1 MKLGKTSKITT
12 YAITAI
18 GFILTIAVV
27 YLLMPRN
34 HQFEYY
40 YEIDKPWTYDL
51 LVAPHTFPIYKDE
64 AQLKEEKTEAIKS
77 LKPYLKQNQSIQN
90 AKIQEFLLASK
101 KYTFDKDIVIK
112 YLNEAYNT
120 GIISFEQ
127 MKKYEKM
134 QITSVRIIDENNV
147 AHEVALSSLFTP
159 STAYKY
165 VKNTLSE
172 NGLDFGDVQSINLD
186 VFLQEPNLE
195 EDETKTTQERDELLS
210 RIDSK
215 QGVVQEGV
223 RIIDRGEVVT
233 PEVCRILDSFKL
245 DQQESGSVAQQNI
258 WAILGR
264 LVLLVVL
271 LLFQFIYFY
280 LYRPKVSG
288 SFRSLLLMVIMMV
301 SMLALLSVIQRFS
314 SFNPYIVPFALLPL
328 VLKVFFDSNSALFVH
343 ITTILIASR
352 MVSNPSEFV
361 IIQVMAGMV
370 AVLSLK
376 EMSSRSQLVKSAVFV
391 FLTYIVTFTAM
402 ELTRGVMWS
411 NFHWEN
417 YLYFFIRSL
426 LLLITYII
434 IFIVEKLFGFLSSLT
449 LVELSNINNPILM
462 EFSEKCPGTFQH
474 VLQVSNLAVEVSKAI
489 GADTLLARTGALYH
503 DLGKMSNPLYF
514 TENQTAGINP
524 LNELPYEEAAQ
535 IVISHVTDG
544 VRTAQKAGLPQSVID
559 FIAMHH
565 GCSKTKY
572 FYNSFKNKYPDVE
585 IDESK
590 FTYPGPLPSTK
601 ETVILM
607 MADAVEA
614 ASRSLKSYNEQDIDK
629 LVDNVVNGQV
639 ADGQFKNS
647 PISFRDIEIAKQVFK
662 DKLKN
667 IYHSRISYPEL
678 KNKAK

>member
-1 MKLGKTSKITT
+1 MKVGKTSKFSTYLITVV
-12 YAITAI
+12 
-18 GFILTIAVV
+18 GFIVTIAVV
-27 YLLMPRN
+27 YFLMPRDK
-34 HQFEYY
+34 QFEYY
-40 YEIDKPWTYDL
+40 YEVGKPWTYDL

-64 AQLKEEKTEAIKS
+64 AQLKKEKFEALKS
-77 LKPYLKQNQSIQN
+77 LKPYLKQNTAVQN
-90 AKIQEFLLASK
+90 AMIQEFDIAAK
-101 KYTFDKDIVIK
+101 KYSFNKDIVAF
-112 YLNEAYNT
+112 YLNEAYQT
-120 GIISFEQ
+120 GIISYEL
-127 MKKYEKM
+127 KEKYEKM
-134 QITSVRIIDENNV
+134 KISSVRIIDENNV
-147 AHEVALSSLFTP
+147 AHEVPLSKLFTP
-159 STAYKY
+159 SAAYTY
-165 VKNTLSE
+165 VTNALKE
-172 NGLDFGDVQSINLD
+172 NGLDFSDVQSINLD
-186 VFLQEPNLE
+186 VYLQQPNLE
-195 EDETKTTQERDELLS
+195 EDKTKTNQEEEELLS

-233 PEVCRILDSFKL
+233 PDICRILDSFKI
-245 DQQESGSVAQQNI
+245 DQRETGNVSQRNI
-258 WAILGR
+258 WSILGR
-264 LVLLVVL
+264 LILLVVL
-271 LLFQFIYFY
+271 FLFQFIYFY
-280 LYRPKVSG
+280 LYRPKVTNSY
-288 SFRSLLLMVIMMV
+288 RSLLLMVIMMV
-301 SMLALLSVIQRFS
+301 FMLALLSIVQRFTG
-314 SFNPYIVPFALLPL
+314 FNPYIIPFAILPL

-352 MVSNPSEFV
+352 MVANPSEFV
-361 IIQVMAGMV
+361 IMQIIVGMV

-376 EMSSRSQLVKSAVFV
+376 EMSSRSQLVKSAALIFC
-391 FLTYIVTFTAM
+391 TYIVTFTAM
-402 ELTRGVMWS
+402 ELARGVMWS

-417 YLYFFIRSL
+417 YLYFFISSL
-426 LLLITYII
+426 LLLFTYII

-524 LNELPYEEAAQ
+524 LNDLPFEEAAQ
-535 IVISHVTDG
+535 IIISHVTDG
-544 VRTAQKAGLPQSVID
+544 VRMAQKAGLPQSVID

-585 IDESK
+585 IDDSK

-607 MADAVEA
+607 MSDAVEA

-639 ADGQFKNS
+639 ADGQFRNS
-647 PISFRDIEIAKQVFK
+647 PISFRDVEIAKQVFK

-678 KNKAK
+678 KK